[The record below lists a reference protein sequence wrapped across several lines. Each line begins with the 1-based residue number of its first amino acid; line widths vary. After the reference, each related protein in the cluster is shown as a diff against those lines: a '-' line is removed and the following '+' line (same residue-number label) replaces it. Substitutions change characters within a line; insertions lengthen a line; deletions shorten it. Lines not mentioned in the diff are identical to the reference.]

1 MLSSW
6 NENII
11 IIITLEHRKN
21 IVDSIA
27 PSVFDRIFF
36 KLAGNQDMHRI
47 LDDFDFGSDRSIGSG
62 LHLGQIGVL
71 LQAELHALDYRN
83 FSHRL
88 ITGENVVDMIIL

>member
-1 MLSSW
+1 
-6 NENII
+6 
-11 IIITLEHRKN
+11 
-21 IVDSIA
+21 
-27 PSVFDRIFF
+27 
-36 KLAGNQDMHRI
+36 MHRI

-88 ITGENVVDMIIL
+88 ITGENVVDMITPLVLIISLSNLQITKA